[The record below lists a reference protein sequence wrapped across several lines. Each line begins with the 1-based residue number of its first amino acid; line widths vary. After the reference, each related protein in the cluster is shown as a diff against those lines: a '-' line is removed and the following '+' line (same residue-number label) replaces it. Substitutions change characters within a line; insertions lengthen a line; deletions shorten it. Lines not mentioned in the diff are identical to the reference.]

1 MVVNFTKKILQ
12 NSIALLEFKLIIKE
26 IVVEDMI
33 KGIWRLM
40 KEDECKKKKMDERK
54 WVTVF

>member
-33 KGIWRLM
+33 KGI
-40 KEDECKKKKMDERK
+40 
-54 WVTVF
+54 